1 MAFLLGSDWKRLEFQ
16 WNLEERLLESH
27 GIRHRY
33 HHYHDP
39 RNIHAS
45 CSNFDVIKLAL
56 ALLGKPTCAG
66 I

>member
-1 MAFLLGSDWKRLEFQ
+1 MEFMLDYDWNRLAFL
-16 WNLEERLLESH
+16 WNLEERLLNHMGFVVVIIIIIIQE
-27 GIRHRY
+27 
-33 HHYHDP
+33 
-39 RNIHAS
+39 NIHAS